1 MKELQVT
8 LQSLSKRYD
17 REWIIKEVSYQ
28 FTSGTCYG
36 ITGRNGSGK
45 STLLR
50 MIAGHL
56 SPSRGQISFLYEGK
70 AIGADQIPPLLS
82 YVAPY
87 IDPIEEFTLEE
98 ALRFHFKFKPLR
110 PGLSLSGLPQELGL
124 LPAAQQ
130 SIYTFSSGMK
140 QRLMLGLALF
150 SDTPLVLLDEPTTT
164 LDQPAQQWFQ
174 DQLARHKE
182 GRLVVI
188 ATNVQSDLEQCE
200 AQMAL

>member
-1 MKELQVT
+1 MQT
-8 LQSLSKRYD
+8 LQISLKSLSKRYD
-17 REWIIKEVSYQ
+17 REWIIKEVNYQ
-28 FTSGTCYG
+28 FSSGTCYG

-45 STLLR
+45 STLVR

-56 SPSRGQISFLYEGK
+56 SPSRGQISFLYGNK
-70 AIGADQIPPLLS
+70 ALSADKIPPLLS

-110 PGLSLSGLPQELGL
+110 AGLSLGGLPQELGL

-130 SIYTFSSGMK
+130 SISTFSSGMK

-150 SDTPLVLLDEPTTT
+150 SDTPLLLLDEPTTT
-164 LDQPAQQWFQ
+164 LDTAAQQWFQ
-174 DQLARHKE
+174 DQLAKHKQK
-182 GRLVVI
+182 RLVLI
-188 ATNVQSDLEQCE
+188 ATNLESDLQQCQE
-200 AQMAL
+200 RLAL

>member
-1 MKELQVT
+1 MNELQVT

-17 REWIIKEVSYQ
+17 REWIIQEVSYQ

-56 SPSRGQISFLYEGK
+56 SPSRGQIRFQYQGK
-70 AIGADQIPPLLS
+70 TLTADQIPPLLT

-98 ALRFHFKFKPLR
+98 ALRFHFKFKSLR
-110 PGLSLSGLPQELGL
+110 KGLRLDGLAQELGL

-130 SIYTFSSGMK
+130 SIHTFSSGMK

-174 DQLARHKE
+174 DQLAKHKE
-182 GRLVVI
+182 GRLIII
-188 ATNVQSDLEQCE
+188 ATNVESDLEQCE
-200 AQMAL
+200 EQIAL